1 MTLSPVLQDL
11 LARLPPEDRL
21 DLGPLL
27 QAIDAV
33 RYSGT
38 VTLHMLNGRPR
49 QVDLGASVRPNGHS
63 VRLSIVEGERPPLD
77 TDQPPRTP

>member
-1 MTLSPVLQDL
+1 MPLSPVLADL
-11 LARLPPEDRL
+11 LSRLPAADRL

-27 QAIDAV
+27 QAIDEV

-49 QVDLGASVRPNGHS
+49 QVDLGASVKPNGHS
-63 VRLSIVEGERPPLD
+63 VRLSIVEGQ
-77 TDQPPRTP
+77 TTPGSDRS